1 MILSEIAQLALLLFV
16 GIGAGFINVMAGG
29 GSAIT
34 LPILIFLG
42 LNASTAN
49 GTNRIAILIQNVSAV
64 SSFKKE
70 NFEDFGVSLKLALFT
85 LPGAVLGA
93 ILAVKINNELFQKIL
108 GIVLIFI
115 AISMVI
121 PKHNASDETSQKNKT
136 SWTVYA
142 AMIFVG
148 FYGGFIQA
156 GVGFILMVSLNKL
169 MKLNLVFVNM
179 HKVFIVLIYNIPAL
193 LIFVFTGN
201 VNWKFGFAL
210 AAGNAFGA
218 WWAVKLAVKKGD
230 KFIKLIL
237 LAVILFMSLK
247 LLSVF

>member
-1 MILSEIAQLALLLFV
+1 LNEYLQIVLLLFV

-29 GSAIT
+29 GSSIT

-42 LNASTAN
+42 LNAPTAN
-49 GTNRIAILIQNVSAV
+49 GTNRIAILIQNISAV

-70 NFEDFGVSLKLALFT
+70 KYQDFTGSLKLAFFT
-85 LPGAVLGA
+85 LPGAILGA
-93 ILAVKINNELFQKIL
+93 VLAVKISDDLFQKIL
-108 GIVLIFI
+108 GVVLILV
-115 AISMVI
+115 ALTMVI
-121 PKHNASDETSQKNKT
+121 PNKKSDKEEGNNSKV

-156 GVGFILMVSLNKL
+156 GVGFVLMFSLNKL
-169 MKLNLVFVNM
+169 MKLELVFVNM

-193 LIFVFTGN
+193 LIFILSGN
-201 VNWKFGFAL
+201 VNWRYGFAL

-230 KFIKLIL
+230 KIIKIIISV
-237 LAVILFMSLK
+237 VIIFMAMK
-247 LLSVF
+247 LLSAF

>member
-1 MILSEIAQLALLLFV
+1 MNGIEQLTLLLFV

-29 GSAIT
+29 GSSIT

-42 LNASTAN
+42 LDAPMAN
-49 GTNRIAILIQNVSAV
+49 GTNRIAILIQNISAV

-70 NFEDFGVSLKLALFT
+70 KFEDFGVSLKLALFT

-93 ILAVKINNELFQKIL
+93 ILAVKISDDMFQKIL

-115 AISMVI
+115 ALSMII
-121 PKHNASDETSQKNKT
+121 PTKIQSGDVDLQHEKT

-142 AMIFVG
+142 AMIFAG

-156 GVGFILMVSLNKL
+156 GVGFILMISLNKL

-179 HKVFIVLIYNIPAL
+179 HKVFIVLIYTIPAL
-193 LIFVFTGN
+193 MIFVFTGN
-201 VNWKFGFAL
+201 VNWKFGFML

-218 WWAVKLAVKKGD
+218 WWAVKLAVKKGETLV
-230 KFIKLIL
+230 KVIL
-237 LAVILFMSLK
+237 FAVIIFMSLK
-247 LLSVF
+247 LLSAF